1 MAQEILDSNSI
12 CLAAVGHD
20 PEGRWTGCLE
30 AANPLLASLY
40 PSRFISLTER
50 THHSTIDVASY
61 LGWKVDVE
69 ELPVGSARFAVVRRG
84 LGTDHPF
91 INLWDG
97 DRILYAAIYGG
108 EELRDIVGRIPQYDC
123 FIAGATPEAIDTH
136 QSSMTVWERVKS
148 WALGHYLGIE
158 GDVATRGCFGFSRDY
173 AQFLIQ
179 HEDSKGDDTDALF
192 AILSLAF
199 KKLISAGQLP
209 ATGKDTIGYHEYSQ
223 VTSYEDWIFEGLTQ
237 DESASRKNTHRDF
250 TRRAESV
257 IRAIV
262 LAQTIGRR
270 YGLGFPPEEEE
281 TMADMIKR
289 LAQQC

>member
-1 MAQEILDSNSI
+1 MTQEILDSNSI
-12 CLAAVGHD
+12 CLVAVGHD

-50 THHSTIDVASY
+50 THRSTIDVASS

-69 ELPVGSARFAVVRRG
+69 ELPVGSARFAVIRRG

-91 INLWDG
+91 INLWGG

-108 EELRDIVGRIPQYDC
+108 EELRDITRIIPQYDC

-148 WALGHYLGIE
+148 WALGNYLGIE
-158 GDVATRGCFGFSRDY
+158 GDIANRGCFGFSREY
-173 AQFLIQ
+173 ANFLLQ
-179 HEDSKGDDTDALF
+179 HEYSRGDDTDGLF
-192 AILSLAF
+192 AILPLAF
-199 KKLISAGQLP
+199 RKLIASGQLP
-209 ATGKDTIGYHEYSQ
+209 STGRDTIGYHEYTQ
-223 VTSYEDWIFEGLTQ
+223 ATSYEDWIYEGLTQ
-237 DESASRKNTHRDF
+237 QESASRKNTPRDF

-262 LAQTIGRR
+262 LAQAIGRR
-270 YGLGFPPEEEE
+270 YDLGFPPEGEE
-281 TMADMIKR
+281 TMADTIKR
-289 LAQQC
+289 LAQQF